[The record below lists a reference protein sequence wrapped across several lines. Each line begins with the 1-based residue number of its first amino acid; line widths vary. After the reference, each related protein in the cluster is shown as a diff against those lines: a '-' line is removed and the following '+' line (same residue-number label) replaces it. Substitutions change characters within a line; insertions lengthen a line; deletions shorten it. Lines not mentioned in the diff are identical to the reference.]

1 MRIGI
6 LTVSDRASQG
16 IYEDESGPALREMIE
31 KHFGE
36 DVDLMHIVPDEFMEI
51 KRALQ
56 KWCDDAKLDLILTT
70 GGTGFAPRDVTPE
83 ATRGVIEREA
93 PGLVQA
99 MIAASLQKTPHAML
113 TRMVAGIRGQTLIV
127 NLPGS
132 PKAACENLAVILP
145 ALPHAIELL
154 RGKPDE
160 HHAYENPI
168 DEEERKRDI
177 ASD

>member
-6 LTVSDRASQG
+6 LTISDRASQG
-16 IYEDESGPALREMIE
+16 IYEDQSGPALREMVVQ
-31 KHFGE
+31 HFGE
-36 DVDLMHIVPDEFMEI
+36 NVDLMHIVPDDFMEI
-51 KRALQ
+51 KRALY
-56 KWCDDAKLDLILTT
+56 KWCDDAKLELILTT

-83 ATRGVIEREA
+83 ATRAVIERDA

-113 TRMVAGIRGQTLIV
+113 TRMVAGMRGQTLIV

-154 RGKPDE
+154 RGKPGE
-160 HHAYENPI
+160 HHQYENPL
-168 DEEERKRDI
+168 DETERKREI

>member
-6 LTVSDRASQG
+6 LTVSDRASRG
-16 IYEDESGPALREMIE
+16 EYEDQSGPALREMVR
-31 KHFGE
+31 KQFGE
-36 DVDLMHIVPDEFMEI
+36 DVDLTHIVPDEFMEI
-51 KRALQ
+51 KRALF

-83 ATRGVIEREA
+83 ATHAVLEKEA

-99 MIAASLQKTPHAML
+99 MIGASLLKTPHAML
-113 TRMVAGIRGQTLIV
+113 TRMAAGIRGQTLIV

-132 PKAACENLAVILP
+132 PKAACENLAAILP

-154 RGKPDE
+154 RGKPGE
-160 HHAYENPI
+160 HHVYQNPI
-168 DEEERKRDI
+168 DEAERIRHTGGE
-177 ASD
+177 